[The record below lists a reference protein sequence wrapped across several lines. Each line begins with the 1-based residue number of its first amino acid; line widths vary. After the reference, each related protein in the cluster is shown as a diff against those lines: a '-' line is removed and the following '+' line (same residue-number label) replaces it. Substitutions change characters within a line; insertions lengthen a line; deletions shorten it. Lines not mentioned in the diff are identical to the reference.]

1 MLHAAA
7 ASAKVALLDGG
18 RPSLESHVSPVPS
31 MVTTMK
37 DGREGGG
44 QVRVGISDSGHH
56 HLLCSICGNPFNEWN

>member
-44 QVRVGISDSGHH
+44 G
-56 HLLCSICGNPFNEWN
+56 